1 MSTPKRYYWIKLRE
15 SFMSSDTVDF
25 LMSQKGGADY
35 VVLYQ
40 LLCLKTINTGGR
52 LSRTIGEIV
61 IPYDVDK
68 IQRDC
73 KWFSADTIRVALN
86 LYKRFGL
93 IYEECDGTLVLAEH
107 DNLVGSETN
116 WAAQKRSQQ
125 KAQAPKLGT
134 CKRLNRETLLLPSGE
149 KQYVDEKRY
158 GGNGMKA
165 FDLANGVCEI
175 CGCQENL
182 CIHHGNGYSNEID
195 DLYIL
200 CRGCHSKVHSGA
212 IEQFHNHSTQRGGNE
227 VERGVEIF
235 HPDIRDKDIRDQ
247 RLDTRYKDIEKDD
260 GGINPYGDVNQQRPD
275 FNTLEVYASS
285 NLRYMSKNNLDELIS
300 FRDSLPDDVIRNAID
315 EACANGSPNYGYVRG
330 ILNRYVDRG
339 FKTLGDIKAY
349 EAQRRQNL
357 QGKKNSEI
365 DYSNEDES
373 DPFKGW

>member
-73 KWFSADTIRVALN
+73 KWFSTDTIRVALN

-116 WAAQKRSQQ
+116 WAAQKRSQRSI
-125 KAQAPKLGT
+125 ASAPQGGQCPPL
-134 CKRLNRETLLLPSGE
+134 CPPDVREN
-149 KQYVDEKRY
+149 V
-158 GGNGMKA
+158 
-165 FDLANGVCEI
+165 
-175 CGCQENL
+175 
-182 CIHHGNGYSNEID
+182 
-195 DLYIL
+195 
-200 CRGCHSKVHSGA
+200 
-212 IEQFHNHSTQRGGNE
+212 
-227 VERGVEIF
+227 

-247 RLDTRYKDIEKDD
+247 RLDTRYKDIDD